1 MRAAAQGHRPLWDA
15 AGRTAVGR
23 RGGML
28 SDAGTTAAEQATLD
42 GEAEV
47 AAEADAARRTAIEW
61 D

>member
-1 MRAAAQGHRPLWDA
+1 MGMRQVELQSGDEAA
-15 AGRTAVGR
+15 
-23 RGGML
+23 ML